1 MDEMALRDCPNTQI
15 SMDKK
20 AVTTPTAAKDSVA
33 FTEICPTMAASVRDK
48 IGSEIPAMMAGTASL
63 LMCLRLIGVS
73 NSTIFRVLFFVPRFC
88 CYCFYFSDPISPLF
102 FVSACLTVLFPKNLL
117 LIIGLFRVKCKEKT

>member
-1 MDEMALRDCPNTQI
+1 MIDELALRDCPNTHI
-15 SMDKK
+15 SIDRKV
-20 AVTTPTAAKDSVA
+20 VTMPTAAKDSVA
-33 FTEICPTMAASVRDK
+33 LTGICPTIAASVSER

-73 NSTIFRVLFFVPRFC
+73 NSAIFRVLFFVLRFC

-102 FVSACLTVLFPKNLL
+102 LYLPA
-117 LIIGLFRVKCKEKT
+117 